1 MYPETQT
8 SWYTQILEGKKR
20 MSFQKRLASNEFA
33 VLAEIHTPKGINI
46 SRIVTDAKHLKG
58 RIDAVVIPDMD
69 NGIMRMSALAGGALL
84 QQQGL
89 EAIIHMYTRDRN
101 RMALQGDALAAHVL
115 GIQNIIVAD
124 SADMGESDHNNA
136 KVVND
141 LDEVGLIKALMTL
154 QTGKDLSGFDLDGSP
169 DYVIGCSLGAFA
181 NDEELEV
188 ALSVARQKIE
198 AGARYIITP
207 PVFDV
212 ESWGP
217 TLQKI
222 KALDVPVIA
231 SVFLIKSLAIA
242 QYIANSEPGSNIQ
255 PELISRIRK
264 SSNRDQEGVTIA
276 GETIAALKESCQGVL
291 IQSLGWE
298 HKLPGILDVANL

>member
-1 MYPETQT
+1 
-8 SWYTQILEGKKR
+8 

-46 SRIVTDAKHLKG
+46 SRIVTDAKRLKG

-89 EAIIHMYTRDRN
+89 EAIIHMYCRDRN

-124 SADMGESDHNNA
+124 SADIGESDHSDA
-136 KVVND
+136 KVVKD
-141 LDEVGLIKALMTL
+141 LDEVQLIETLMTL
-154 QTGKDLSGFDLDGSP
+154 QSGKDLSGFDLDGNP
-169 DYVIGCSLGAFA
+169 DYVIGCSLPSFS
-181 NDEELEV
+181 NDEELTA
-188 ALSVARQKIE
+188 ALNVARKKVA
-198 AGARYIITP
+198 AGARYVITP
-207 PVFDV
+207 PVFDM

-217 TLQKI
+217 TLEKI
-222 KALDVPVIA
+222 KTLDVPVIA

-242 QYIANSEPGSNIQ
+242 QYIANSDPGANIS

-264 SSNRDQEGVTIA
+264 SSNRDQEGGVIA
-276 GETIAALKESCQGVL
+276 GETISTLKDSCQGVL
-291 IQSLGWE
+291 IQTLGWE
-298 HKLPGILDVANL
+298 SKLPGILDIAGL